1 MASPFGEGSRFPT
14 MNDARDALL
23 NHIANRG
30 ESYVVDKSE
39 RERYTVRCRAGAA
52 CPFYVRIGWRRKEQR
67 ACVSVYRPHTC
78 SPDTHQNWSRTS
90 SVRYLAAKHR
100 ESFLTNRSLKPK
112 DIQAVELLE
121 GNTVSTAQAWR
132 ALKSLESD
140 PTLGDQL
147 ESTPGGTS
155 QTQGQ
160 DQDGEAS
167 QAQTAMPG
175 SSSAVGGPAQATQ
188 GHLASTDNATHI
200 LEAVLGN
207 NAALSML
214 SSSDNPDELKQ
225 RVQDSL
231 SRLRG
236 ELVAHQDLSKLK
248 PERAVAL
255 FGLRIVDE
263 MGDMP
268 VWKVDQEEPNIMMDM
283 SQWFESYWMMC
294 RMSYSK
300 ASGTTVR
307 AGIDI
312 FLVEALR
319 IAV

>member
-1 MASPFGEGSRFPT
+1 

-100 ESFLTNRSLKPK
+100 DSFLANRGLKPK

-121 GNTVSTAQAWR
+121 GNSVSTAQAWR
-132 ALKSLESD
+132 ALKALEND
-140 PTLGDQL
+140 PSLGDQL
-147 ESTPGGTS
+147 ELAATGGTS
-155 QTQGQ
+155 QEPEGN
-160 DQDGEAS
+160 GEMS
-167 QAQTAMPG
+167 QIQTSNAAMSGSSPATGGSTPEIQRFSAQTTA
-175 SSSAVGGPAQATQ
+175 A
-188 GHLASTDNATHI
+188 LANTANTVQI
-200 LEAVLGN
+200 LHAVLGN
-207 NAALSML
+207 EAALSML
-214 SSSDNPDELKQ
+214 SSSDNRDELRQ
-225 RVQDSL
+225 RVQDGL
-231 SRLRG
+231 AKLRG
-236 ELVAHQDLSKLK
+236 ELVAHQDLGKLK
-248 PERAVAL
+248 TEKVMSL
-255 FGLRIVDE
+255 FSLRILDE
-263 MGDMP
+263 TGDMP
-268 VWKVDQEEPNIMMDM
+268 VWKVDQEEPNIVVDM

-294 RMSYSK
+294 RMNYSRT
-300 ASGTTVR
+300 SGLTAAR
-307 AGIDI
+307 GGIDI

-319 IAV
+319 IAVSFV